1 MPTVLITGAN
11 RGLGLEFA
19 KQYAADGWSVIAT
32 CRNPVGVGE
41 LGTIEGDI
49 AVYGLDVLDSKSIDR
64 FANDLDGRPVDVLIN
79 NAGLYGPKPVKA
91 ADVTMEDWTPV
102 FQTNAMAPLFVTR
115 ALLANVQAGER
126 KLVVNI
132 SSVMASI
139 ERGSGPSEY
148 IYRSSKTALNMVM
161 ACYAQEI
168 LETGVAVTMFHPGWV
183 QTDMGG
189 PNAHLT
195 PTESITHLRASIDKL
210 SFEDTGKSFNYDG
223 TPMPW

>member
-1 MPTVLITGAN
+1 
-11 RGLGLEFA
+11 
-19 KQYAADGWSVIAT
+19 
-32 CRNPVGVGE
+32 
-41 LGTIEGDI
+41 
-49 AVYGLDVLDSKSIDR
+49 
-64 FANDLDGRPVDVLIN
+64 
-79 NAGLYGPKPVKA
+79 
-91 ADVTMEDWTPV
+91 
-102 FQTNAMAPLFVTR
+102 
-115 ALLANVQAGER
+115 
-126 KLVVNI
+126 
-132 SSVMASI
+132 MASI

-195 PTESITHLRASIDKL
+195 PTESITHLRASIEKL
-210 SFEDTGKSFNYDG
+210 SFEDTGKFFNYDG